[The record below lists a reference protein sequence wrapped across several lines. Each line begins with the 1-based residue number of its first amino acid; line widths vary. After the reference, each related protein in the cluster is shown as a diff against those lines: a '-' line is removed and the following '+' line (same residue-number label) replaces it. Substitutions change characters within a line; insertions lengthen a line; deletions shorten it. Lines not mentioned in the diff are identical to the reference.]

1 MMAVPLMSVAIRRAT
16 PADAAALASLGAQT
30 FIEAFGHL
38 YRPDDLRAFLEQRHS
53 EAAYARV
60 LADPDHALWLAER
73 GGRAIGYAQAGPCGL
88 PHPEAKPEHG
98 ELKRLYVLAG
108 ERNSGTGG
116 KLFAEALRWL
126 ERDGPRTLWISVW
139 SENHGAQRFYARH
152 GFGFAGEYA
161 FMVGAQRDREFM
173 YRRGPRAVA
182 VRTPGCGSC
191 GVAQVSDASS
201 PRVRSGRR
209 GR

>member
-1 MMAVPLMSVAIRRAT
+1 MSDLSIRRAT
-16 PADAAALASLGAQT
+16 PADAATLASLGAQT

-38 YRPDDLRAFLEQRHS
+38 YQPGDLQTFLAQSHS

-60 LADPDHALWLAER
+60 LDDPNYALWLAER
-73 GGRAIGYAQAGPCGL
+73 DGRAIGYAQAGPCGL

-108 ERNSGTGG
+108 ERNGGTGG

-152 GFGFAGEYA
+152 GFEFVGEYA
-161 FMVGAQRDREFM
+161 FIVGEQRDREFM
-173 YRRGPRAVA
+173 FRRVPRA
-182 VRTPGCGSC
+182 RGS
-191 GVAQVSDASS
+191 
-201 PRVRSGRR
+201 
-209 GR
+209 